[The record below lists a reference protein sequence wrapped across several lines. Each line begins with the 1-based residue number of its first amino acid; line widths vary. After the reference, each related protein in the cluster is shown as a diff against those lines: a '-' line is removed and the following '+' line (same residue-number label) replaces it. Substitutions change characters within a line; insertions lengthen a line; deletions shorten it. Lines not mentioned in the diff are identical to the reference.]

1 MLDERS
7 QLLQALEKEHQL
19 IAAEKAKLVVQ
30 KRLGTNQNQN
40 QNQNESQNQ
49 ENSRQDNWHNQVKST
64 YLRF

>member
-40 QNQNESQNQ
+40 ENENQNQ
-49 ENSRQDNWHNQVKST
+49 ENSRHDNWHNQVKST
-64 YLRF
+64 YLRI